1 MSYILDALKR
11 AESER
16 KLGSIPGMH
25 AQSLSVAP
33 AERSAAL
40 WRRPLV
46 WVMCGA
52 AVVALSAWLTLR
64 PHPEEPA
71 MPGIAPTSATAM
83 PAPEPART
91 IAAPEKIARAEL
103 PPPPPYIKRLDAPPA
118 VAKVSKAERAT
129 ERVPAIA
136 NGGNPQSTALDKK
149 TVQAAHGVGAARGDA
164 GSSTVRAPALRE
176 LPDHIRRSLPAVA
189 IGGYIYSGN
198 PTDRSVMINNRL
210 LREGDQVAPGLTLE
224 QMMPKE
230 AVLNFQGTRYRISY

>member
-25 AQSLSVAP
+25 AQPLPLAP
-33 AERSAAL
+33 VERSAAL

-52 AVVALSAWLTLR
+52 AVVALSVWLTLR
-64 PHPEEPA
+64 PQPEEPA
-71 MPGIAPTSATAM
+71 MPGVAPTSATAM

-118 VAKVSKAERAT
+118 VAKVSKAERVT
-129 ERVPAIA
+129 ER
-136 NGGNPQSTALDKK
+136 GGSPQSTTLDKK
-149 TVQAAHGVGAARGDA
+149 TVQAAYGVGAARADA

>member
-25 AQSLSVAP
+25 AQPLPLAP

-46 WVMCGA
+46 WVMCGT

-64 PHPEEPA
+64 PQPEEPA
-71 MPGIAPTSATAM
+71 VPGEAPATAM
-83 PAPEPART
+83 PAPEPARMA
-91 IAAPEKIARAEL
+91 AAPEKIARAEL
-103 PPPPPYIKRLDAPPA
+103 PPPPPYIKRLDAPSA
-118 VAKVSKAERAT
+118 VAKVSKAERVTT
-129 ERVPAIA
+129 ERVSAIA
-136 NGGNPQSTALDKK
+136 NGESPQSTALDKK
-149 TVQAAHGVGAARGDA
+149 TVQAALGVRAARADA
-164 GSSTVRAPALRE
+164 GPSTVHAPALRE